1 MNGKLELVESS
12 PKLLCSGNYVATPE
26 VGDMYLFPNY
36 LLHTVYPFKDTE
48 DERRSVSFNAIIDE
62 LAASL

>member
-1 MNGKLELVESS
+1 MNGKLELVEST

-36 LLHTVYPFKDTE
+36 LLHTVYPFKDTGG
-48 DERRSVSFNAIIDE
+48 RKTICFF
-62 LAASL
+62 